1 MFFDK
6 DVEVHKDNK
15 FISEKELYQMA
26 KKRVAIKKGFAIH
39 AGVYCVVNLALFAIN
54 MTINITAGASFP
66 WFLFP
71 ALGWGIGLG
80 SHYVAVVA
88 KLKFDLK
95 NTAIQR
101 EMEYLAKHFN
111 NDKNPPL

>member
-6 DVEVHKDNK
+6 DVEIPKDNK
-15 FISEKELYQMA
+15 YITEKELYQMA
-26 KKRVAIKKGFAIH
+26 KKRVALKKGFAIH
-39 AGVYCVVNLALFAIN
+39 GGVFCVVNFCIAIIN
-54 MTINITAGASFP
+54 MITSPSYP

-71 ALGWGIGLG
+71 MLGWGIGLG

-101 EMEYLAKHFN
+101 EMEYLARHFN
-111 NDKNPPL
+111 SDKNQQYK